1 MRWSSSS
8 VRMPATRRC
17 AAATAVAMAVVLGA
31 ACSTKSTRY
40 WVPSAENPRWTPEQ
54 ATEVLERYL
63 QVQCGQLREARKPDT
78 GESLATVQVDTAG
91 LVTRA
96 SLGSSTGDE
105 TLDGLLG
112 TIAAQLVLPAGG
124 SAERKVLLGYSCG
137 ASGAVVGTV
146 HPQT

>member
-1 MRWSSSS
+1 MRWSSS
-8 VRMPATRRC
+8 RLRAG
-17 AAATAVAMAVVLGA
+17 ALLAAVALSA
-31 ACSTKSTRY
+31 ACSQRTTRY
-40 WVPSAENPRWTPEQ
+40 WVPSPENPRWTPEQ

-63 QVQCGQLREARKPDT
+63 RVQCPQLREAGKKDN
-78 GESLATVQVDTAG
+78 GETTATVEVDGAG

-112 TIAAQLVLPAGG
+112 TIAAQLVLGDGPP
-124 SAERKVLLGYSCG
+124 ERQVRLGYSCG

>member
-8 VRMPATRRC
+8 PRGRAG
-17 AAATAVAMAVVLGA
+17 AASLLAVVALLA
-31 ACSTKSTRY
+31 ACSQRTTRY
-40 WVPSAENPRWTPEQ
+40 WVPSPENPRWTPEQ

-63 QVQCGQLREARKPDT
+63 RVQCPQLREAKKPDT
-78 GESLATVQVDTAG
+78 GETTATVSVDAAG

-112 TIAAQLVLPAGG
+112 TVAAQLVLGEG